1 MCAKRYCTRDTRHV
15 TPSKV
20 TGTSEVL
27 AGELLKTNYFKQRT
41 NTPAKPIEFQEGW
54 GFTTE
59 NLL

>member
-27 AGELLKTNYFKQRT
+27 AGETNYFKQRT
-41 NTPAKPIEFQEGW
+41 NTPATPIEFQEGW
-54 GFTTE
+54 GSTTE